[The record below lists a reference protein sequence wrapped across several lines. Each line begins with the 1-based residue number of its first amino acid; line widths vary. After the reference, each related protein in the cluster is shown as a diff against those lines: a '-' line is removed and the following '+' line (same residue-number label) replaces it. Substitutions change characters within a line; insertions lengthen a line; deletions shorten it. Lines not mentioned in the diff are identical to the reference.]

1 MTCIDCGMPADGRRC
16 KTCQRAHERDGDWAI
31 DLEDDDD
38 DGAAPP
44 VVADGGVEGVC
55 FGAETSREAFDAS
68 VGTVHGSEHPLD
80 RYEPRGYVRTA
91 EDANDL
97 ALDAAVA
104 LTASSWGPPF
114 ATAPHEADGEW
125 WESAYHAA
133 CGAVE
138 RAIVDSIT
146 AALDAKQGGGGGA

>member
-1 MTCIDCGMPADGRRC
+1 MPANGSLC
-16 KTCQRAHERDGDWAI
+16 KTCLRDRERDGDWAI
-31 DLEDDDD
+31 DLEDEDDQDDD
-38 DGAAPP
+38 DDSAAPP
-44 VVADGGVEGVC
+44 LVTDGGVEGVC
-55 FGAETSREAFDAS
+55 FGAETSREDFDAN
-68 VGTVHGSEHPLD
+68 VGTIHASEHPLD

-114 ATAPHEADGEW
+114 ATAPHEAEGEW

-138 RAIVDSIT
+138 RAIVDSLT
-146 AALDAKQGGGGGA
+146 AEFDRKQGGEES